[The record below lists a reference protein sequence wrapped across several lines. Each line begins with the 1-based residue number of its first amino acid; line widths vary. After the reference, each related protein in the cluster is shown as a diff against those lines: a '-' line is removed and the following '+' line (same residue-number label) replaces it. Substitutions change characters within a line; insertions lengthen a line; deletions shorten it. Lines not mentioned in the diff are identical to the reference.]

1 MSIEI
6 NLDKFPEYPEI
17 QRLLNGILEDNNKLI
32 NTLREIQMLNAMG
45 KTLKIDEAIKSALD
59 E

>member
-1 MSIEI
+1 MSIKI

-32 NTLREIQMLNAMG
+32 TTLREIQILNALG
-45 KTLKIDEAIKSALD
+45 KTLKISEAIKAALD